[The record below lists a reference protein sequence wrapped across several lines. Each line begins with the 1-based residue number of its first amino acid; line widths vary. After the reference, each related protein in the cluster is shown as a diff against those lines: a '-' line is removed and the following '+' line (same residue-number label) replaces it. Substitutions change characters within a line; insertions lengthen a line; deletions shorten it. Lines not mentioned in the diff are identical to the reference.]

1 MAPALTN
8 LAPDICFTF
17 FITSGPD
24 LENALSGH
32 SMVPLGLGQA
42 IIGGETDDTKTNKIY
57 HLECSQ
63 ESCDISKLEAE
74 LSIAR
79 ESFVAIPIP
88 DFLSGCISEGKTL
101 KLQQYYE
108 SRKEVSGNT
117 L

>member
-1 MAPALTN
+1 MAPVLTN
-8 LAPDICFTF
+8 LAPNLCFTF

-24 LENALSGH
+24 LEDALSGH
-32 SMVPLGLGQA
+32 SMVPLELGQA
-42 IIGGETDDTKTNKIY
+42 IIGGETDTRTNKIY

-63 ESCDISKLEAE
+63 ETCYLSKLEAE

-101 KLQQYYE
+101 RLQQHYE

>member
-1 MAPALTN
+1 
-8 LAPDICFTF
+8 
-17 FITSGPD
+17 
-24 LENALSGH
+24 
-32 SMVPLGLGQA
+32 MVPLGLGQA
-42 IIGGETDDTKTNKIY
+42 IIGGETNEGYTKNIY

-63 ESCDISKLEAE
+63 ETCYLSKLEAE

-101 KLQQYYE
+101 RLQQHYE